1 LSELRGCFR
10 NSRLMFFVLE
20 VYDVIDPRKIAR
32 NAALICLV
40 GADFTNEE
48 MIRVFETESFPVGL
62 LSFRFC
68 G

>member
-1 LSELRGCFR
+1 ML
-10 NSRLMFFVLE
+10 FVRE
-20 VYDVIDPRKIAR
+20 VYDAIDPRKIAW
-32 NAALICLV
+32 NAALICLL

-48 MIRVFETESFPVGL
+48 EGGGSETESFPVGL

>member
-1 LSELRGCFR
+1 ML
-10 NSRLMFFVLE
+10 FVRE
-20 VYDVIDPRKIAR
+20 VYGTIDPRKIAW
-32 NAALICLV
+32 NAALICLL

-48 MIRVFETESFPVGL
+48 VIRVSETESFPVGL

>member
-1 LSELRGCFR
+1 ML
-10 NSRLMFFVLE
+10 FVRE
-20 VYDVIDPRKIAR
+20 VYGTIDPREIAR
-32 NAALICLV
+32 NAALICLL

-48 MIRVFETESFPVGL
+48 EGEVSEPESFPVGL

>member
-1 LSELRGCFR
+1 
-10 NSRLMFFVLE
+10 MFFVLE
-20 VYDVIDPRKIAR
+20 VYDAIAPPRKIAR